1 MSPPRRRT
9 LPLALARLRALPL
22 ALTRL
27 RALPLALTLVLA
39 ALAAPACTGDD
50 PGETPA
56 PSGDVASYTRDLH
69 PLLEASCA
77 TLDCHGDRGR
87 ALRLYSEIGL
97 RAEGLSRDAGQT
109 DPELA
114 ANVASL
120 LAVDPGAAP
129 TRHLALL
136 KPLSKAEGGVAHVG
150 PKLWLNKDDPG
161 YLCLLGWLS
170 SRPAPDACAQALAR
184 VALPPK

>member
-1 MSPPRRRT
+1 MIGARPRT
-9 LPLALARLRALPL
+9 LALA
-22 ALTRL
+22 
-27 RALPLALTLVLA
+27 LVLA
-39 ALAAPACTGDD
+39 TLALPGCTGDE
-50 PGETPA
+50 PGEVLAPA
-56 PSGDVASYTRDLH
+56 GDVASYARDLH

-97 RAEGLSRDAGQT
+97 RAEGLSRDAGLS

-129 TRHLALL
+129 ARHLALL

-150 PKLWLNKDDPG
+150 PKLWLNRDDPG

-170 SRPAPDACAQALAR
+170 GTPAPSACAQALAR

>member
-1 MSPPRRRT
+1 MTVLRHHMSAP
-9 LPLALARLRALPL
+9 ALIL
-22 ALTRL
+22 ALT
-27 RALPLALTLVLA
+27 V
-39 ALAAPACTGDD
+39 ALAAPACTGED
-50 PGETPA
+50 PGETAA
-56 PSGDVASYTRDLH
+56 PSGDVASYARDLH

-97 RAEGLSRDAGQT
+97 RAEGLSRDAGLT

-129 TRHLALL
+129 ARHLALL

-150 PKLWLNKDDPG
+150 PKLWLNRDDPG

-170 SRPAPDACAQALAR
+170 STADPAACAQALAR